1 MGSTRLRVHMASA
14 ASEFDAML
22 KNNGSVDEIY
32 MSISYKKMFILFRK
46 LYRTLFIEIFVLR
59 VIVYASAIH
68 QKNSL
73 KSETERGNYARFSK
87 LVSFF
92 VCLHPQF

>member
-1 MGSTRLRVHMASA
+1 MASA

-46 LYRTLFIEIFVLR
+46 LYRTLFIEILF
-59 VIVYASAIH
+59 
-68 QKNSL
+68 
-73 KSETERGNYARFSK
+73 
-87 LVSFF
+87 
-92 VCLHPQF
+92 